1 MFLMSRLF
9 LADRMFQRFLMF
21 QTCQIDQT
29 DQLDRS
35 ILMYQHRSLQI
46 DRFALVSRLLLPV
59 QTFQKYRISLLLEHQ
74 FDLMYQ
80 KFQHQLHLM
89 YQKFQKYRVHQTLLK
104 HRYGFELRLH
114 L

>member
-80 KFQHQLHLM
+80 KFQ
-89 YQKFQKYRVHQTLLK
+89 KYRVHQTLLK